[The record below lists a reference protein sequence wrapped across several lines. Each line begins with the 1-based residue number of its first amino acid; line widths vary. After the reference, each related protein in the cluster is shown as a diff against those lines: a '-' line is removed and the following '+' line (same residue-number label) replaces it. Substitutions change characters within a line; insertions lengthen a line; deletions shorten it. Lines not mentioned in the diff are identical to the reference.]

1 MEEGSTM
8 YILRPISDVSE
19 AHAFYEAHREAGE
32 LRLLSVGEECVRFW
46 IEGDER
52 ISIGAYAGDRLVGMA
67 LGAIGAARGA
77 GFLSYL
83 CVTPD
88 CRYRGIGTQL
98 CDALESALMAHP
110 AVEKLEIVF
119 HSPIQLPWYIPGAAG
134 DYHPCMPGVNT
145 SSDLYPFLCARGWA
159 DFVRQNG
166 YYRRL
171 SDYTDAP
178 HMAAVRERLL
188 GEDIELTLYDPARH
202 YGLAELFDNIRN
214 PGWKAQVL
222 AHLNR
227 PVVVAVDHHA
237 TDAEGRAL
245 VVSYTGPLSVDGR
258 PGRGNFCGIGTRT
271 DYRGRGIGKQ
281 VFCAMCRAHRD
292 AGADF
297 MSLYT
302 GTDNPARHIYE
313 AAGFVA
319 VRQFADMRK

>member
-1 MEEGSTM
+1 M
-8 YILRPISDVSE
+8 YTLRPITAASE

-32 LRLLSVGEECVRFW
+32 LTLLSVNEACIRFW
-46 IEGDER
+46 MEGDER
-52 ISIGAYAGDRLVGMA
+52 VAIGAYDSNRLVGMA
-67 LGAIGAARGA
+67 LGAIGTARSA

-83 CVTPD
+83 CVTPT
-88 CRYRGIGTQL
+88 YRRRRIGTML

-110 AVEKLEIVF
+110 TVGRLEIVF
-119 HSPIQLPWYIPGAAG
+119 HSPIRLPWYIPDAGG
-134 DYHPCMPGVNT
+134 DYHPCMPGVST
-145 SSDLYPFLCARGWA
+145 ASELYPFLCVRGWS
-159 DFVRQNG
+159 DFARQNG

-178 HMAAVRERLL
+178 HMATARDRLADD
-188 GEDIELTLYDPARH
+188 GIELTLYDPARH
-202 YGLAELFDNIRN
+202 YGLPELFDNIRN

-222 AHLNR
+222 AHLDR
-227 PVVVAVDHHA
+227 PVVVAVDHHR
-237 TDAEGRAL
+237 TDDEGRAL
-245 VVSYTGPLSVDGR
+245 VVSYTGPLSVDGQ

-302 GTDNPARHIYE
+302 GTDNPARNIYE
-313 AAGFVA
+313 SAGFVA

>member
-1 MEEGSTM
+1 MC
-8 YILRPISDVSE
+8 ILRPLTNVSE
-19 AHAFYEAHREAGE
+19 AHAFYESHRTAGE
-32 LRLLSVGEECVRFW
+32 LALLPVTEERVRFW
-46 IEGDER
+46 MNGDER
-52 ISIGAYAGDRLVGMA
+52 VALGAYDGDKLIGMA
-67 LGAIGAARGA
+67 LGAIGSARGA

-83 CVTPD
+83 CVTPS
-88 CRYRGIGTQL
+88 RRREGAGTKL
-98 CDALESALMAHP
+98 CDALEAALLARP
-110 AVEKLEIVF
+110 GVEKLEIVF
-119 HSPIQLPWYIPGAAG
+119 HSPIQLPWYIPDAG
-134 DYHPCMPGVNT
+134 DDYHPCMPGVNT
-145 SSDLYPFLCARGWA
+145 ASELYTFLSARGWT

-178 HMAAVRERLL
+178 HMAATRERLL
-188 GEDIELTLYDPARH
+188 GEGIELTLYDPARH
-202 YGLAELFDNIRN
+202 YGLPELFDNIRN

-222 AHLNR
+222 AHLDR

-237 TDAEGRAL
+237 TDVEGRAL
-245 VVSYTGPLSVDGR
+245 VVSYTGPLSVDGK

-292 AGADF
+292 GGADF